1 MNLASTELRLKTSR
15 ARVVKTWRAD
25 QPIHKSAIIEISH
38 GARVWEAAYAIS
50 PHVPI
55 PIAGKKYKQS
65 PEIDSR
71 KKVLQTTQPITEMI
85 ITATIAS
92 TSIALPM

>member
-1 MNLASTELRLKTSR
+1 M
-15 ARVVKTWRAD
+15 
-25 QPIHKSAIIEISH
+25 IEISH
-38 GARVWEAAYAIS
+38 GARVWEATYATS
-50 PHVPI
+50 PQVPI

-71 KKVLQTTQPITEMI
+71 KKVLQKTQPITEMI